1 MSTIST
7 TVHSRGQAIKVRVR
21 DLRGGNCPSFVALAM
36 TCGVSEIS
44 YHIDPD
50 ANSLQDWANALRSA
64 ADELD
69 DLPAQ
74 DEPVV
79 AGLEVAGVE

>member
-1 MSTIST
+1 
-7 TVHSRGQAIKVRVR
+7 
-21 DLRGGNCPSFVALAM
+21 M